1 MLDYKKYGLRKFL
14 IGYILII
21 LLTLIVSICSVI
33 TFTGV
38 IAPRFKGMLS
48 VIIFSIIPL
57 LYLGVYLFVIFKSQK
72 VYDKIPEKE
81 KFKFD
86 VSKQTLMY
94 ISIMLVLFFLFLI
107 SLRFPFEKQGVN
119 NIPLSLTIQPYLA
132 NDTLELYNETALYGA
147 NDIYREYNITLNIKN
162 PIELNFRFNDSD
174 KQFIFT
180 QNCTYIGSLYNIVN
194 NSNKE
199 VKLIIVNSNNSIEG
213 MAHFCEKGD
222 LIIMSANNT
231 MYSGWVLAH
240 ELGHV
245 LSAKIS
251 CWKYNLMKEY
261 SRVCYNGA
269 NWFVHDY
276 IRDLKPDYLKQDQV
290 NAIVE
295 SIQTRFL

>member
-14 IGYILII
+14 IGYLFII
-21 LLTLIVSICSVI
+21 VLTLIVSICSII

-38 IAPRFKGMLS
+38 IAPRFKGMIS
-48 VIIFSIIPL
+48 VFIFSIIPL
-57 LYLGVYLFVIFKSQK
+57 LYLGVYLFVVIKSRK
-72 VYDKIPEKE
+72 VYNKIPEKE

-107 SLRFPFEKQGVN
+107 SLRFPFEKQGIN
-119 NIPLSLTIQPYLA
+119 NLPLSLTIQPYLA

-147 NDIYREYNITLNIKN
+147 NDIYKKYNITLDIKD
-162 PIELNFRFNDSD
+162 PIKLNFSFNDSD

-180 QNCTYIGSLYNIVN
+180 QNCTYIDSLYNLVN
-194 NSNKE
+194 SSNEE
-199 VKLIIVNSNNSIEG
+199 VKLIMINSNNSIDG
-213 MAHFCEKGD
+213 MAHFCGKGD
-222 LIIMSANNT
+222 LVIMSANNT
-231 MYSGWVLAH
+231 IYPGWVLAH

-245 LSAKIS
+245 LSADIS

-276 IRDLKPDYLKQDQV
+276 IRDLKPGYLRQDQV
-290 NAIVE
+290 DSIVA
-295 SIQTRFL
+295 SIQNRFS

>member
-1 MLDYKKYGLRKFL
+1 MDLGKFL

-21 LLTLIVSICSVI
+21 ILTLIVSICSII

-48 VIIFSIIPL
+48 VFIFSIIPL
-57 LYLGVYLFVIFKSQK
+57 LYLGAYLFVIFKSRK

-107 SLRFPFEKQGVN
+107 SLRFPFGKPGVN
-119 NIPLSLTIQPYLA
+119 EVPLSLIIQPYLA
-132 NDTLELYNETALYGA
+132 NDAVDLYNETALYGA
-147 NDIYREYNITLNIKN
+147 DDIYKKYNITLNIKN
-162 PIELNFRFNDSD
+162 SIPLNFSFNDSD
-174 KQFIFT
+174 KELIFM
-180 QNCTYIGSLYNIVN
+180 QNCTYIDSLYDIIENGD
-194 NSNKE
+194 KE
-199 VKLIIVNSNNSIEG
+199 VKLIIINSNNSVDG
-213 MAHFCEKGD
+213 MGHFCNKSD
-222 LIIMSANNT
+222 LIIMSSNT
-231 MYSGWVLAH
+231 SISLGWVLAH

-245 LSAKIS
+245 LSVKIE

-261 SRVCYNGA
+261 SRECYNGA
-269 NWFVHDY
+269 NWFVYDY
-276 IRDLKPDYLKQDQV
+276 IRDLQPDYLRQDQV

-295 SIQTRFL
+295 SIQNRFS